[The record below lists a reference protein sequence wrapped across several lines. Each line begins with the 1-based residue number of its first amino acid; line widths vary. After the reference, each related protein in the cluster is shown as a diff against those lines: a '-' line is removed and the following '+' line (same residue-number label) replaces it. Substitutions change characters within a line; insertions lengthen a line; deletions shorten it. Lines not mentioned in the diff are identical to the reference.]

1 MRIAGT
7 WRISGL
13 ILQLAGDRFLRAS
26 TRAHNLL
33 RLRNLSDCDGQNNY
47 MYSPEKLGDISNVV
61 HVGDYLDL
69 PSVTVMD
76 RTTEGWYRT
85 IAHIYTHTYHMLS

>member
-1 MRIAGT
+1 
-7 WRISGL
+7 
-13 ILQLAGDRFLRAS
+13 
-26 TRAHNLL
+26 
-33 RLRNLSDCDGQNNY
+33 

-76 RTTEGWYRT
+76 RTTEGLVSNYRAY
-85 IAHIYTHTYHMLS
+85 IHAHVSHVIVIKGRDH